1 MRGQPILGE
10 STQLCRELS
19 DKKDTQATKRI
30 IQEKL
35 LILTLLGS
43 FLVLK
48 NFTRLFIL
56 SIFFFC
62 LSGEIGGQL
71 GLCIGASLLTLLE
84 FCDVIFTILKIRFG
98 RAG

>member
-56 SIFFFC
+56 SICFFFSVC
-62 LSGEIGGQL
+62 QAKL
-71 GLCIGASLLTLLE
+71 ADSLVFAL
-84 FCDVIFTILKIRFG
+84 VPVS
-98 RAG
+98 